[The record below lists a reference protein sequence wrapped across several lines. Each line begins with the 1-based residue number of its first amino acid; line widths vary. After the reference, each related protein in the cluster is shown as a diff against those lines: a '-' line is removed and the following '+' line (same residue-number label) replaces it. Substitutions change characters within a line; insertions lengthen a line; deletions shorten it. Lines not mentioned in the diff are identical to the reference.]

1 MANTCCHA
9 APRHCRSLSGSDH
22 RILAAPTWVIRAC
35 WNPDDCP
42 EHLLPYLAQAWSVDE
57 WDPAW
62 PVAQRRQVIKDA
74 PAFHKIKG
82 TPEAIQR
89 ALSALSIGAIV
100 REWFEYGGSPYRFKI
115 AITLAQ
121 GAAWT
126 SASARL
132 VWRTA
137 LANKNVRSKASLS
150 SRPRQRHAGLC
161 RHRDP
166 RPLGHRQLHRPRH
179 RDHRPERLR
188 LRRRHYPFPHHP
200 QHRHHVRSGHAAIFF
215 TRYTE
220 RSGQG
225 RGRYRQR
232 LSGQHH
238 APRGR
243 RWQRRAGHTP

>member
-1 MANTCCHA
+1 MTEIVPTPYGEHLL
-9 APRHCRSLSGSDH
+9 PRSATPLQIALSGSDH

-137 LANKNVRSKASLS
+137 LANKNVRSWLESITVIAPAPANTPVFVGIVTHARLVIGSYIGPVTEITGQNAYVYAGVTTH
-150 SRPRQRHAGLC
+150 SRIILNT
-161 RHRDP
+161 
-166 RPLGHRQLHRPRH
+166 
-179 RDHRPERLR
+179 
-188 LRRRHYPFPHHP
+188 
-200 QHRHHVRSGHAAIFF
+200 VI
-215 TRYTE
+215 T
-220 RSGQG
+220 
-225 RGRYRQR
+225 
-232 LSGQHH
+232 
-238 APRGR
+238 
-243 RWQRRAGHTP
+243 